1 MDTFFCHN
9 VGVRIRE
16 VPPTCMC
23 LQMSVETIAL
33 PLVVSIVNG
42 GLALV
47 VGLHHS
53 HFPCYSTLP
62 IPLLSNVP
70 TPSSASI
77 SSFSHSLILYVS
89 PASPS
94 PFLPPSTHQRMVL
107 LIIIS
112 WGLTHIFT
120 LVTGFLHTN
129 PEKREK
135 RDVRKLRWSRRS
147 DEGRWEERG
156 LMGEG

>member
-1 MDTFFCHN
+1 MDTFFCNN

-33 PLVVSIVNG
+33 PLVVSIVNE

-77 SSFSHSLILYVS
+77 SSFSHSLILYIS
-89 PASPS
+89 PPL
-94 PFLPPSTHQRMVL
+94 PLPLPLPPSPHQRMVL

-112 WGLTHIFT
+112 
-120 LVTGFLHTN
+120 
-129 PEKREK
+129 
-135 RDVRKLRWSRRS
+135 
-147 DEGRWEERG
+147 
-156 LMGEG
+156 